1 MIKIT
6 YLGNTHGLK
15 EFDKKKKT
23 QRHMYV
29 CIQPKTCFNGAA
41 ILELIFPNMIT
52 LPVVQITVVNVMN
65 IA

>member
-6 YLGNTHGLK
+6 YLGNTQGLK
-15 EFDKKKKT
+15 EFDKKKT
-23 QRHMYV
+23 HRPRYV
-29 CIQPKTCFNGAA
+29 CIQPNTCFNGAA
-41 ILELIFPNMIT
+41 ILELAFPTMIT